1 MRNRQNELNA
11 KIYNVP
17 CTVYKN
23 EIQQNILS
31 QWSNLSSQGLADRAK
46 QPDSTER
53 SNIVAGSGLSDV
65 TLDVGDPAKEMDA
78 LNVAKSDMFTCWDM
92 LKNWICQILD
102 GQKHSQVQIN
112 YKLERSTV

>member
-11 KIYNVP
+11 KIYHVP

-23 EIQQNILS
+23 EIQQDILS
-31 QWSNLSSQGLADRAK
+31 QWSNFSSQGLADRAK

-53 SNIVAGSGLSDV
+53 SHIVAGSGLSDV

-78 LNVAKSDMFTCWDM
+78 LDIAKSDMFTCCDM

-102 GQKHSQVQIN
+102 GQKTLTGPN
-112 YKLERSTV
+112 KL